1 MRRTLQVLTL
11 AFAWLCANGALWDG
25 VQVFAW
31 AKMASDNAR
40 IMPLTQAIARALDG
54 TASCEI
60 CSVVDDVKQSQPA
73 QQVERSPEKVLLA
86 CQAPEKFLAHV
97 PATAWPGVTLDAGP
111 ARTDP
116 VPVPP
121 PRC

>member
-1 MRRTLQVLTL
+1 MRRTFQVLTL
-11 AFAWLCANGALWDG
+11 AFAWLCANGALWDS

-31 AKMASDNAR
+31 AKMTSDNAR
-40 IMPLTQAIARALDG
+40 IMPLSQAIAKALNG
-54 TASCEI
+54 SAPCEI
-60 CSVVDDVKQSQPA
+60 CSVVEEAQQSQPT
-73 QQVERSPEKVLLA
+73 QQVERSAEKILLA
-86 CQAPEKFLAHV
+86 CQAPEKFLLTIPSV
-97 PATAWPGVTLDAGP
+97 DWPGVVSDAGP